1 MLSYSFTLENF
12 EYWLLIL
19 VRLATFIF
27 AAPFFGQ
34 KAIPNRTK
42 IGFALFIS
50 FLLYNIAERPE
61 PNYVGVVGYGVVV
74 LSEGITGLLL
84 GLAANICNSIVL
96 FAGSLI
102 DMDIGLSMATLFNPD
117 MGNESTITG
126 SLYYYMV
133 LLLLMTSGIQEYLIR
148 AIADSFTVIPTG
160 RTLFQWDHLM
170 ESMLTYFK
178 DLFVLGFRIFLPVFA
193 CIMILNCVL
202 GVMAKVAP
210 QMNMFAVGMQL
221 KIIVGY
227 LVLLFTVLVLP
238 NAADKIFS
246 EIRKMV
252 VFFAEG
258 MY

>member
-1 MLSYSFTLENF
+1 MLSYAFTLENF

-19 VRLATFIF
+19 VRLASFIF
-27 AAPFFGQ
+27 IAPIFGT
-34 KAIPNRTK
+34 KGVPNRTK

-50 FLLYNIAERPE
+50 FLMYNVAARPE
-61 PNYVGVVGYGVVV
+61 PNYVGVIGYGVAV

-96 FAGSLI
+96 FSGSLI
-102 DMDIGLSMATLFNPD
+102 DMDIGLSMATQFNPD
-117 MGNESTITG
+117 MGNESSITG

-133 LLLLMTSGIQEYLIR
+133 LLLLMTSGLAEYLIR
-148 AIADSFTVIPTG
+148 AITDSFTVIPTG
-160 RTLFQWDHLM
+160 HTLFQWEHLM

-193 CIMILNCVL
+193 CMMILNCVL
-202 GVMAKVAP
+202 GIMAKVAP
-210 QMNMFAVGMQL
+210 QMNMFAVGIQL

-238 NAADKIFS
+238 SAAGMVFS